1 VSTFTYLTMNLKNTL
16 ITKLL
21 IVSSFI
27 LSPAHAIAGTTATY
41 YSDSYQGKKMANGQR
56 FSQNSNTVAS
66 NRFKIGT
73 NLRICHQNR
82 CVTGVVRDKCN
93 CSLDLSK
100 GLFRQLSSLKKGSI
114 SVQVSKI

>member
-1 VSTFTYLTMNLKNTL
+1 MNLKNKL

-27 LSPAHAIAGTTATY
+27 ISPTQAIAGTTATY

-56 FSQNSNTVAS
+56 FSQNSNTVAT
-66 NRFKIGT
+66 NRFKIGST
-73 NLRICHQNR
+73 LRICHKNR

-100 GLFRQLSSLKKGSI
+100 GLFRQLASVKKGSI